1 MSTLRQAQTI
11 LLFMEA
17 PLRSLAQLLKRSP
30 IFYKCSLLRIK
41 NCAFTSLKIN
51 LKIRYLLPL
60 FLWALGIVNFVQPFD
75 GFLFYFATFI
85 FWLLLVS
92 HLIEC
97 VILRKRILSSTDTPT
112 RAFAMTFLFGVI
124 YLVSIELKTQE

>member
-1 MSTLRQAQTI
+1 LRQAQTI

-17 PLRSLAQLLKRSP
+17 PLRSLAQLLKRSQ
-30 IFYKCSLLRIK
+30 IFYKCFLLRIK
-41 NCAFTSLKIN
+41 NCAFTILKIN

-124 YLVSIELKTQE
+124 YLVSIESKTQE